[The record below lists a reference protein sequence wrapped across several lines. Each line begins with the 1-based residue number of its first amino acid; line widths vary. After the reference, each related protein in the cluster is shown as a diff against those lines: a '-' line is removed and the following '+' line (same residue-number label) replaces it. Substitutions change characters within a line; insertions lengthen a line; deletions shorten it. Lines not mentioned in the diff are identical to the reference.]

1 MKTGELN
8 SAECYESSE
17 CENKENQPI
26 ADELD
31 KIDLLLFQTQN
42 ALRASRIRIQRE
54 ENRVEMWHDLKHFQE
69 IVNGLL
75 STARQIREAVH
86 RQSRDIREELVSPS
100 EWVTGS

>member
-17 CENKENQPI
+17 CENKENQQI

-54 ENRVEMWHDLKHFQE
+54 EAKVEMWHDLKHFQE
-69 IVNGLL
+69 IANGLL

-86 RQSRDIREELVSPS
+86 RQSQDIRSETISPS
-100 EWVTGS
+100 EWVSGS

>member
-17 CENKENQPI
+17 CANKENQPI

-54 ENRVEMWHDLKHFQE
+54 EAKVEIWHDLNHFQE
-69 IVNGLL
+69 IASGLL

-86 RQSRDIREELVSPS
+86 RQSQDIRSETISPS
-100 EWVTGS
+100 EWVSGS

>member
-17 CENKENQPI
+17 CENRENQQL

-54 ENRVEMWHDLKHFQE
+54 ENKVEMWHDLKHFQE
-69 IVNGLL
+69 IANGLL